1 MFNLLNKL
9 IPKTKPKKEKTDKQ
23 KVGKIGEDAA
33 VKYLEKRGFKILDRN
48 YLRKWGE
55 LDIVAEKDKIVHFIE
70 VKSVS
75 CENNSKNM
83 AINRQ
88 NVSQETSDSYR
99 AEDNM
104 HSFKTK
110 RLRKIIETYTEEHD
124 FMEDMDFQCDLAV
137 VKIDMSDRIARV
149 SFIEDIVF

>member
-1 MFNLLNKL
+1 
-9 IPKTKPKKEKTDKQ
+9 
-23 KVGKIGEDAA
+23 V
-33 VKYLEKRGFKILDRN
+33 VKYLENRGFKILDRN

-75 CENNSKNM
+75 CENNLKNM

-88 NVSQETSDSYR
+88 NVSRETSNGYR

-110 RLRKIIETYTEEHD
+110 RLRRIIETYIEAHD

-137 VKIDMSDRIARV
+137 VKIYMSDRIARV
-149 SFIEDIVF
+149 SLIENIVFSI